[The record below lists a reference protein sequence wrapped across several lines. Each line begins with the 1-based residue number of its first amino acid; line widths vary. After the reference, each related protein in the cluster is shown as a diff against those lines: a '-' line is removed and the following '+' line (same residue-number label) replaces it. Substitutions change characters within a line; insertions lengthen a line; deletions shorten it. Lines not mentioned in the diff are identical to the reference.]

1 MTAPNEENQ
10 EMDFEQAFADLEEII
25 KKLEEGKDTM
35 SIEEI
40 AGFYAYG
47 VDLMQ
52 LCEENL
58 DKVEKQLETIDEKED
73 E

>member
-1 MTAPNEENQ
+1 MTTPNEENQ

-25 KKLEEGKDTM
+25 KKLEEGKD
-35 SIEEI
+35 SLSVEEI
-40 AGFYAYG
+40 AGYYAYG

-58 DKVEKQLETIDEKED
+58 DKIEKKLETIDEKGE